1 MKENKM
7 TNEEQGPMENL
18 LDGLDQQSD
27 ALSSGEL
34 KQELRGRGIDIDPFL
49 DHIDKMIADE
59 DRKERLHWM
68 QVADEKKASLRVAEM
83 PTLRWIHRTRE
94 EILAAFAALS
104 SAGKTAVA
112 FRNKEKL
119 SLEDM
124 AEILDAHDRL
134 TRRSAV
140 EGEAEK

>member
-1 MKENKM
+1 MKM
-7 TNEEQGPMENL
+7 TNDEQGPMENL
-18 LDGLDQQSD
+18 LEGLDQQSD
-27 ALSSGEL
+27 ALSLDEL
-34 KQELRGRGIDIDPFL
+34 KEELRGRGIEIEPFL
-49 DHIDKMIADE
+49 NQIDKMIADQ
-59 DRKERLHWM
+59 DRQERLHWM
-68 QVADEKKASLRVAEM
+68 QVADEKKAALRVAET
-83 PTLRWIHRTRE
+83 PTPRWIDRTRE

-104 SAGKTAVA
+104 SARETAVA

-134 TRRSAV
+134 ARRSAT